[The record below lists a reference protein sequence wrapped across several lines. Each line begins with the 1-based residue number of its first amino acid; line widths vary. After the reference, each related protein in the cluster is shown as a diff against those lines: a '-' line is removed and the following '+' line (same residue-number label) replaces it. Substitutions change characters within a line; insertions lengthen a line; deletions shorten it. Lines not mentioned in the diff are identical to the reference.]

1 MNIKKKDALYKIK
14 GTKFPKKLYEVWTD
28 TEGECLVD
36 IWILEDKKENLYS
49 LDETIHL
56 EHFNESYKLNLEEM
70 RTKYKIVDNCYLKLL
85 IPKREKDL
93 EILKKLVP
101 LYKEEV
107 MEILN
112 RNQGE

>member
-1 MNIKKKDALYKIK
+1 MNIKNKDALYKIR

-36 IWILEDKKENLYS
+36 IWVLEDKKENLYC
-49 LDETIHL
+49 LDETISL

-70 RTKYKIVDNCYLKLL
+70 KTKSKVVDNCYLMLL
-85 IPKREKDL
+85 VPKKEKDL

-101 LYKEEV
+101 LYKKEV
-107 MEILN
+107 KEILN
-112 RNQGE
+112 G

>member
-36 IWILEDKKENLYS
+36 VWILEDKKENLYG
-49 LDETIHL
+49 LDETISL
-56 EHFNESYKLNLEEM
+56 EHFNESYKLNLEEIK
-70 RTKYKIVDNCYLKLL
+70 TKSKVVNNNYLKLL
-85 IPKREKDL
+85 IPKKEKDL

-101 LYKEEV
+101 LYKKEV

-112 RNQGE
+112 EN

>member
-36 IWILEDKKENLYS
+36 IWVSENKKENLYS
-49 LDETIHL
+49 LDETISL
-56 EHFNESYKLNLEEM
+56 EGFNESYKLNLEEM
-70 RTKYKIVDNCYLKLL
+70 KTKHKVVNNWYLKLL
-85 IPKREKDL
+85 IPKKEKDL

-107 MEILN
+107 KEILS
-112 RNQGE
+112 RK